1 MLKRKF
7 MAFCMALLAFS
18 GSAQV
23 TAKDS
28 VSGEAVS
35 LAVVEV
41 LNQVSKNAKMTNEF
55 FYLFGLTYLRTNVN
69 LYGDGLNFTSLRPS
83 SFSIELGYMPDFK
96 EHTIHKMDIGLNY
109 ALNKNL

>member
-7 MAFCMALLAFS
+7 MTFCMALLALS

-41 LNQVSKNAKMTNEF
+41 LNQVSKNAKMTNSCF
-55 FYLFGLTYLRTNVN
+55 F
-69 LYGDGLNFTSLRPS
+69 
-83 SFSIELGYMPDFK
+83 
-96 EHTIHKMDIGLNY
+96 
-109 ALNKNL
+109 

>member
-41 LNQVSKNAKMTNEF
+41 LNQVSKNAKMTNSCF
-55 FYLFGLTYLRTNVN
+55 FL
-69 LYGDGLNFTSLRPS
+69 
-83 SFSIELGYMPDFK
+83 IKYMY
-96 EHTIHKMDIGLNY
+96 E
-109 ALNKNL
+109 

>member
-7 MAFCMALLAFS
+7 MAFCMTLLAFS

-41 LNQVSKNAKMTNEF
+41 LNQVSKNAKMTNSCF
-55 FYLFGLTYLRTNVN
+55 F
-69 LYGDGLNFTSLRPS
+69 
-83 SFSIELGYMPDFK
+83 
-96 EHTIHKMDIGLNY
+96 
-109 ALNKNL
+109 